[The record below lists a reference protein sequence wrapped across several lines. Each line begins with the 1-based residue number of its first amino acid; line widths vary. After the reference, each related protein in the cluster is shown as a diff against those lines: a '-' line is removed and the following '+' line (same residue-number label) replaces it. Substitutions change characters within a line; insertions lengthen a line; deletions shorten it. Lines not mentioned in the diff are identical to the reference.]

1 LDIQLEKDLKISR
14 AKFDL
19 LKDMLILIFPEV
31 TSVNKDF
38 LVGLSPDELK
48 RAYMSQAAGCHPD
61 AGADLEREERKARQM
76 RYQRLAMAYKAL
88 LPHVEN
94 IHQKVREI
102 EARRKSKTASVET
115 SGKTILA
122 VGGAKG
128 GVGKSMLATNLA
140 VGLALLGQR
149 VVLADLD
156 LGGADAHLLLGV
168 KTLSTDWNDF
178 LDKKVQSVDE
188 IVTTTPFEGLRL
200 IGGNS
205 SKLGSANLSYPK
217 KQKIIRHLRTLT
229 CDYVIVDL
237 GGDTSFN
244 VLDFF
249 LLADQKIAVTSAE
262 PTSFLDTYNFVKVA
276 FYRFLD
282 RFFAEHSGLKA
293 LSAKIHDSSLTKN
306 GGPTLESIFQ
316 EVRAIDL
323 SAYLQLKLHIEKFHL
338 SIVTNMVESRRD
350 VSIAQSMQRLLKKKC
365 FLDVGIL
372 GTVPFDVSVRRA
384 ARRFTPFIVDDPRCR
399 AAQVLNQML
408 AGVLLLREPQSIR
421 TELLEKTRQ
430 IRSDAKDAIGAGVMT
445 LDGLTEEQIS
455 FMSDRAPNL
464 RQGFRKILKLVAN

>member
-31 TSVNKDF
+31 STVNKGF
-38 LVGLSPDELK
+38 LIRLTPDELK

-61 AGADLEREERKARQM
+61 TGDELDREERKTRQI
-76 RYQRLAMAYKAL
+76 RYQRLSMAYKAL

-94 IHQKVREI
+94 IHQKVQELDSRHRENAATQ
-102 EARRKSKTASVET
+102 EGPR
-115 SGKTILA
+115 KTIIA

-128 GVGKSMLATNLA
+128 GVGKSVIATNLA
-140 VGLALLGQR
+140 VGLSLLGQR
-149 VVLADLD
+149 VVIADLD

-178 LDKKVQSVDE
+178 LEKKVEGIDE
-188 IVTTTPFEGLRL
+188 IITPTPFEGLKL

-205 SKLGSANLSYPK
+205 SKLGSANLSYVQK
-217 KQKIIRHLRTLT
+217 MKIIRHLKALD
-229 CDYVIVDL
+229 CDYIIVDL

-262 PTSFLDTYNFVKVA
+262 PTSFLDTYNFVKVS

-282 RFFAEHSGLKA
+282 RFFTEHAGLKE
-293 LSAKIHDSSLTKN
+293 LCVKVREFSLGKSE
-306 GGPTLESIFQ
+306 GLTLESIFQ
-316 EVRAIDL
+316 EVRSTDL
-323 SAYLQLKLHIEKFHL
+323 SAYLKLKLHIEQFHL
-338 SIVTNMVESRRD
+338 SIVTNMVESRKD
-350 VSIAQSMQRLLKKKC
+350 ISIAESMKRLLKKKC
-365 FLDVGIL
+365 YLDVGIL
-372 GTVPFDVSVRRA
+372 GTVPFDPTVRKA
-384 ARRFTPFIVDDPRCR
+384 ARRFTPFILEDPRCK
-399 AAQVLNQML
+399 ASQVLNQML
-408 AGVLLLREPQSIR
+408 AGILLLREPESIR
-421 TELLEKTRQ
+421 AELMAQTRRVRDGAKNQ
-430 IRSDAKDAIGAGVMT
+430 IGGSVMT

-455 FMSDRAPNL
+455 FISERTPNL
-464 RQGFRKILKLVAN
+464 RQGFRKILQLVAN

>member
-19 LKDMLILIFPEV
+19 LKDMLMLIFPEV
-31 TSVNKDF
+31 TTVNKDF
-38 LVGLSPDELK
+38 LINLSPDELK
-48 RAYMSQAAGCHPD
+48 RAYMSQAASCHPD
-61 AGADLEREERKARQM
+61 TGESFEREERKARQM
-76 RYQRLAMAYKAL
+76 RYQRLSMAYKAL

-102 EARRKSKTASVET
+102 ESRRESKTASAEAP
-115 SGKTILA
+115 GMTILA

-178 LDKKVQSVDE
+178 LDKKVQAVDE
-188 IVTTTPFEGLRL
+188 ILTTTPFEGLSL

-217 KQKIIRHLRTLT
+217 KQKIIRHLKSLT

-282 RFFAEHSGLKA
+282 RFFSEHSGLKA
-293 LSAKIHDSSLTKN
+293 LSTQIHEFSFAKN
-306 GGPTLESIFQ
+306 GSPTLESIFQ

-323 SAYLQLKLHIEKFHL
+323 SAYLKLKLHIEKFHL
-338 SIVTNMVESRRD
+338 SIVTNMAESRRD
-350 VSIAQSMQRLLKKKC
+350 VSIARSMQRLLKKKC

-399 AAQVLNQML
+399 ASQVLNQML
-408 AGVLLLREPQSIR
+408 AGVLLLREPESIR
-421 TELLEKTRQ
+421 AEILEKIRQ
-430 IRSDAKDAIGAGVMT
+430 IRSDAKDVIGTGVMT

-455 FMSDRAPNL
+455 FISERAPNL
-464 RQGFRKILKLVAN
+464 RQGFRKILKIVAN